1 MLSTVFG
8 SDKVK
13 VEKHVL
19 PQKPP
24 WGHIVGGGLRLVIGH
39 HAVHQLLSQG
49 VRAALRGC
57 SLCGGRRD
65 EEGVGVPWA
74 KRG

>member
-1 MLSTVFG
+1 MLGTVFG
-8 SDKVK
+8 SDEVK

-19 PQKPP
+19 PPP
-24 WGHIVGGGLRLVIGH
+24 SIQSVSGGLRLVIGH

-49 VRAALRGC
+49 VGAAQRGR